1 MREQERKLIEKNM
14 YVVDCVVND
23 MMRKYCIPKEEYED
37 YRQTGFLILCSKV
50 HKYDGSTEFKTFADK
65 VLKNAFIDMHRTNHD
80 IKAESLEA
88 KLYDDEGNEEEF
100 INLLAAPNNTENEV
114 IAKVTNDMLKEHIN
128 RVKESCAAKTTVRG
142 FEALELKMQGYSG
155 AEIAKMFDV
164 PANSVRSWMSKAK
177 KLLLNDN
184 GIQNLLCDYY

>member
-1 MREQERKLIEKNM
+1 MREHERKLIEDNM
-14 YVVDCVVND
+14 EVVEYAVKY
-23 MMRKYCIPKEEYED
+23 MMQKYNIPKSEYED
-37 YRQTGFLILCSKV
+37 YYQEGFLILYSKID
-50 HKYDGSTEFKTFADK
+50 KYNGSTKFKTFANM
-65 VLKNAFIDMHRTNHD
+65 VLINGFIDMYRTNHN
-80 IKAESLEA
+80 IQAESLEA

-114 IAKVTNDMLKEHIN
+114 IARVTNDMLKEHIH

-142 FEALELKMQGYSG
+142 FEALELKMQGYTG

-164 PANSVRSWMSKAK
+164 PANSLRSWMSKAK